1 MNMPT
6 LAEANMS
13 FFQKIIF
20 GGHGASEAAAWSD
33 GLFMMILWFSIIC
46 FVILMTLMVY
56 WVIKYRRKPGV
67 PAQPSPHHN
76 LNLEI
81 LWTVVP
87 SASMLVMFVLG
98 FRGYAMKMVSPDSA
112 MELKVDAW
120 KWAWKV
126 TYPNGATSPETN
138 FLSQHS
144 TMGELEAATAAYDA
158 AIEAG
163 DTALAESIE
172 FPQYTNTTGLEY
184 PVFYVPENTAVRLR
198 MHSQDV
204 IHSFWIPEFRTKMDV
219 MPNRYTGYGFQT
231 PKLRS
236 SDIVIDN
243 TTGMQIAGRD
253 MWIFCAEYCG
263 DEHSRMAATLR
274 VVPDEIYQAKIKEW
288 GTPKDPIELGKSI
301 HKTMCS
307 ICHSVDGTPG
317 TGPTWASTNG
327 STGFGYEAALADGTT
342 VQRDAN
348 YLRESILDPNAKV
361 VTGFVPSMPSFQGQ
375 LSDTDIE
382 GIIRYIESLSDRD
395 PNAGESSE
403 DNQQA
408 DDTAGSEG

>member
-1 MNMPT
+1 MNMPL
-6 LAEANMS
+6 LASTNMS
-13 FFQKIIF
+13 FLQKIVF
-20 GGHGASEAAAWSD
+20 GNRGASEAAAWSD
-33 GLFMMILWFSIIC
+33 GLFMMIFWFSAVC
-46 FVILMTLMVY
+46 FVILMALMVY
-56 WVIKYRRKPGV
+56 FVIKYRRKPGV

-126 TYPNGATSPETN
+126 TYPNGASSPETK
-138 FLSQHS
+138 FLSEKELDI
-144 TMGELEAATAAYDA
+144 GE
-158 AIEAG
+158 
-163 DTALAESIE
+163 S
-172 FPQYTNTTGLEY
+172 TGLEY
-184 PVFYVPENTAVRLR
+184 PIFYVPENTAVKLR

-219 MPNRYTGYGFQT
+219 IPNRYTGYGFQT
-231 PKLRS
+231 PKLKS
-236 SDIVIDN
+236 TDMVLDPVTMFDIP
-243 TTGMQIAGRD
+243 GRD

-274 VVPDEIYQAKIKEW
+274 VVPQEIYDAKINEW

-301 HKTMCS
+301 HKTMCA

-317 TGPTWASTNG
+317 TGPSWKGGNG
-327 STGFGYEAALADGTT
+327 YGFGYEAALADGTT
-342 VQRDAN
+342 VVRDSN
-348 YLRESILDPNAKV
+348 YIRESILDPNAKV
-361 VTGFVPSMPSFQGQ
+361 VNGFVPAMPSFQGQ
-375 LSDTDIE
+375 LSDVEID
-382 GIIRYIESLSDRD
+382 GIIAYMQSLSDLG
-395 PNAGESSE
+395 PNKDESSE

-408 DDTAGSEG
+408 EDTAGSEG

>member
-1 MNMPT
+1 MNTPT
-6 LAEANMS
+6 LAEAKMS

-138 FLSQHS
+138 FLSVHDNMAQLDA
-144 TMGELEAATAAYDA
+144 GET
-158 AIEAG
+158 
-163 DTALAESIE
+163 DTWVKS
-172 FPQYTNTTGLEY
+172 TGLEY

-236 SDIVIDN
+236 TDTVLDTSSM
-243 TTGMQIAGRD
+243 MQIPGRD

-274 VVPDEIYQAKIKEW
+274 VVPEDVYQAKIKEW

-348 YLRESILDPNAKV
+348 YIRESILDPNAKV
-361 VTGFVPSMPSFQGQ
+361 VSGFVPSMPSFQGQ

-382 GIIRYIESLSDRD
+382 GLIRYIESLSDRD

>member
-1 MNMPT
+1 MNMPL
-6 LAEANMS
+6 LASTNMS

-33 GLFMMILWFSIIC
+33 GLFMMIFWFSVVC
-46 FVILMTLMVY
+46 FVILMALMVFF
-56 WVIKYRRKPGV
+56 VIKYRRKPGV
-67 PAQPSPHHN
+67 AAQPSPHHN

-126 TYPNGATSPETN
+126 TYPNGASSPETK
-138 FLSQHS
+138 FLSMS
-144 TMGELEAATAAYDA
+144 DNMA
-158 AIEAG
+158 AIESGEAQNWVQ
-163 DTALAESIE
+163 S
-172 FPQYTNTTGLEY
+172 TGLEY
-184 PVFYVPENTAVRLR
+184 PIFYVPENTAVKLR

-231 PKLRS
+231 PKLKS
-236 SDIVIDN
+236 TDMVLDPITMLD
-243 TTGMQIAGRD
+243 MPGRD

-274 VVPDEIYQAKIKEW
+274 IVPQDVYDARVKQWAI
-288 GTPKDPIELGKSI
+288 PKQPII
-301 HKTMCS
+301 HGEALYKTMCK
-307 ICHSVDGTPG
+307 ICHSVDGSSG
-317 TGPTWASTNG
+317 TGPTWKSG
-327 STGFGYEAALADGTT
+327 SGYGFGYEAALADGTT
-342 VQRDAN
+342 VLRDAN
-348 YLRESILDPNAKV
+348 YIRESILDPNTKV
-361 VTGFVPSMPSFQGQ
+361 VNGYVPAMPSFQGQ
-375 LSDTDIE
+375 LSDFD
-382 GIIRYIESLSDRD
+382 IESLLVYYQSVSDLG
-395 PNAGESSE
+395 PNQEESSE

-408 DDTAGSEG
+408 EDTAGSEG

>member
-46 FVILMTLMVY
+46 FVILMALMVY

-98 FRGYAMKMVSPDSA
+98 FRGYAMKMVSPESA

-138 FLSQHS
+138 FLSVYDNMAQVE
-144 TMGELEAATAAYDA
+144 TGEA
-158 AIEAG
+158 
-163 DTALAESIE
+163 DTWVKA
-172 FPQYTNTTGLEY
+172 TGLEY
-184 PVFYVPENTAVRLR
+184 PVFYVPEDTAVRLR

-236 SDIVIDN
+236 SDIVTDN
-243 TTGMQIAGRD
+243 TTGQQIQGRD

-288 GTPKDPIELGKSI
+288 ATPKDPIELGKSI
-301 HKTMCS
+301 HKTMCA

-327 STGFGYEAALADGTT
+327 TTGFGYEAALSDGST

-348 YLRESILDPNAKV
+348 YIRESILDPNAKV
-361 VTGFVPSMPSFQGQ
+361 VSGYVPSMPSFQGQ

-382 GIIRYIESLSDRD
+382 GLLRYIESLSDRD

-403 DNQQA
+403 ENQQA

>member
-1 MNMPT
+1 MNMPL
-6 LAEANMS
+6 LASTNVS
-13 FFQKIIF
+13 FLQKIIF

-33 GLFMMILWFSIIC
+33 GLFMMIFWFSTVC
-46 FVILMTLMVY
+46 FVILMALMVY

-98 FRGYAMKMVSPDSA
+98 FKGYAMKMVSPESA

-120 KWAWKV
+120 KWNWKV
-126 TYPNGATSPETN
+126 TYPNGSVSPETK
-138 FLSQHS
+138 FLSYQD
-144 TMGELEAATAAYDA
+144 TMADLEAGTTDA
-158 AIEAG
+158 L
-163 DTALAESIE
+163 TV
-172 FPQYTNTTGLEY
+172 TNGLEY
-184 PVFYVPENTAVRLR
+184 PIFYVPEDTSVKLR

-219 MPNRYTGYGFQT
+219 IPNRYTGYGFHT
-231 PKLRS
+231 PKLRD
-236 SDIVIDN
+236 SDMVLDE
-243 TTGMQIAGRD
+243 TTMFEIQGRD

-274 VVPDEIYQAKIKEW
+274 VVPMDVYQAKIKEW
-288 GTPKDPIELGKSI
+288 GTPKDPITLGKTI
-301 HKTMCS
+301 HKTMCA
-307 ICHSVDGTPG
+307 ICHTVDGAPG

-327 STGFGYEAALADGTT
+327 STGFGYDAALADGSS
-342 VQRDAN
+342 VPRDAN
-348 YLRESILDPNAKV
+348 YIRESILDPNAKV
-361 VTGFVPSMPSFQGQ
+361 VSGYVPSMPSFQGQ

-382 GIIRYIESLSDRD
+382 GVIRYIESLSDRD
-395 PNAGESSE
+395 PNKLEGGQ
-403 DNQQA
+403 DNEQA
-408 DDTAGSEG
+408 EDTAGSDG